1 MKKQIILEEIEG
13 NMEIRK
19 VLLRSDGV
27 KYLIVPKNSNFEKDD
42 YVKLTKLKEV

>member
-1 MKKQIILEEIEG
+1 MEKRFVVDTGKE

-27 KYLIVPKNSNFEKDD
+27 KYLIVPKHSKFQKNKAI
-42 YVKLTKLKEV
+42 